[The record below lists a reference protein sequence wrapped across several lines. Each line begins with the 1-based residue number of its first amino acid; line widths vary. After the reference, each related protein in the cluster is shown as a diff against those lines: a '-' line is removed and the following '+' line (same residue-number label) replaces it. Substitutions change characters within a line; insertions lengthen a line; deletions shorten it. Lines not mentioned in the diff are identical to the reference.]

1 MYKRV
6 LLKFSGEGLSNDS
19 ADIFDRDTIVGLA
32 DTITSLH
39 NEGVEIGIVIGGGNI
54 CRGAVQAKVGFDR
67 VSGDYMGMLS
77 TVINALAVS
86 STLEQKGV
94 KTTVFSALGKV
105 SDRVKEYN
113 PDEANADLADGKVCF
128 FAGGIGKP
136 YFTTDTG
143 AATRA
148 VETKCEAILMGKH
161 GVDGVYDKDPTKH
174 SDAQFISTITF
185 DEMIEKGIM
194 VMDQT
199 AVQILKNTDIQI
211 RVFSSKDPSNYVK
224 VAHGDTMG
232 TTCKKGN

>member
-1 MYKRV
+1 MYKRI
-6 LLKFSGEGLSNDS
+6 LLKLSGESLMGSKQYGIDEV
-19 ADIFDRDTIVGLA
+19 RLA
-32 DTITSLH
+32 EYAQQIKEVAEL
-39 NEGVEIGIVIGGGNI
+39 GVQIGIVIGGGNI

-113 PDEANADLADGKVCF
+113 PDDANVDLSEGKVCF

-161 GVDGVYDKDPTKH
+161 GVDGVYDKDPNKYE
-174 SDAQFISTITF
+174 DAKRF
-185 DEMIEKGIM
+185 DELSFDDILRLNLQVIDRQAAELCAEYKIGAFVFNMSDKDNIIK
-194 VMDQT
+194 
-199 AVQILKNTDIQI
+199 AVKNEA
-211 RVFSSKDPSNYVK
+211 V
-224 VAHGDTMG
+224 G
-232 TTCKKGN
+232 TIIKF